1 MNETIKMGNDEFILY
16 VRKQNK
22 GCKLTTP
29 VLGKRIWE
37 WIRENDLNAQ
47 ESPYPEPCLWGEYI
61 NEEVVD
67 KLQLPKTATQFEF
80 RIDLLPDLYKFLT
93 NIKK

>member
-29 VLGKRIWE
+29 VLGKRIWD
-37 WIRENDLNAQ
+37 WIRENDLNAV
-47 ESPYPEPCLWGEYI
+47 EVEVDKPCMWGKYI

-80 RIDLLPDLYKFLT
+80 RIDLLPRLYKYLT
-93 NIKK
+93 SI

>member
-37 WIRENDLNAQ
+37 WIRENDLNAV
-47 ESPYPEPCLWGEYI
+47 EVEVDMPCMWGEYI
-61 NEEVVD
+61 NEKVVD

-80 RIDLLPDLYKFLT
+80 RIDLLPRLYKYLT
-93 NIKK
+93 SI